1 MEQEI
6 DVNKKRLI
14 MNSPLFLPALAGAF
28 AAAFAPSS
36 FPAETASGYPSRPVR
51 LIVPYT
57 PGGGVDII
65 ARIVA
70 SHYTRIFQQQFV
82 VENRSGAGTVLGTEL
97 AARATPDGYTL
108 LFATSAGLV
117 INPLLSKLSYDPFKD
132 FQPITLLV
140 TSPQMMAVINSVP
153 VKSVKDLIDYA
164 RKNPGK
170 LNYASAGIG
179 APNHISTELFKHM
192 TQTDMVHVPFKGF
205 GPGITDMLG
214 GQVQVMMNPVMGL
227 TPYVKAGKVRALGVS
242 TPQRLE
248 SWPDLPT
255 IAEAGVPGYEYELWY
270 SLVAPARTPMPII
283 LKLNAEMVKFLAD
296 PDIRQKWAS
305 QGTEPRS
312 STPEELSRLMRNE
325 FNKLGK
331 VIRAANI
338 TAEH

>member
-1 MEQEI
+1 VTTMLR
-6 DVNKKRLI
+6 VLSR
-14 MNSPLFLPALAGAF
+14 PLFRPALCGAF
-28 AAAFAPSS
+28 AAVVAQPSFS
-36 FPAETASGYPSRPVR
+36 AEMAGAYPSKPVR
-51 LIVPYT
+51 LIVPYP
-57 PGGGVDII
+57 PGGGVDIV
-65 ARIVA
+65 ARILT
-70 SHYTRIFQQQFV
+70 SHYTRIFKQQFIA
-82 VENRSGAGTVLGTEL
+82 ENRGGAGSVLGTEL

-132 FQPITLLV
+132 FQPISLLV
-140 TSPQMMAVINSVP
+140 TSPQMMAVINAVP
-153 VKSVKDLIDYA
+153 VKSVKELIDYA

-205 GPGITDMLG
+205 GPGIIDMLG

-227 TPYVKAGKVRALGVS
+227 TPYVKSGKVRALGVS
-242 TPQRLE
+242 TPKRLE
-248 SWPDLPT
+248 AWPDVPT
-255 IAEAGVPGYEYELWY
+255 IAEAGVAGYEYELWY

-283 LKLNAEMVKFLAD
+283 RKLNAETAKLLAD
-296 PDIRQKWAS
+296 PDIRQKWVS

-312 STPEELSRLMRNE
+312 STPEELSQLMRNE

-331 VIRAANI
+331 VIKAANI